1 MPDTQNS
8 GWSSYRP
15 SKTLWIWSI
24 VGASALT
31 MAIGFTW
38 GGWMTTGRASVMS
51 DIAVRDARAKLV
63 ADLCVHNFVS
73 SGDAVENL
81 KALKAKSSWERDDFI
96 NEGGW
101 ATIAGIDDSVV
112 NAADTCADQLLNLKE
127 LPAET
132 PSVTDS

>member
-1 MPDTQNS
+1 MANTENG
-8 GWSSYRP
+8 GWSSYQP
-15 SKTLWIWSI
+15 SKTLWFWSL

-38 GGWMTTGRASVMS
+38 GGWMTTGRASVMT
-51 DIAVRDARAKLV
+51 DLAVRDARAKLV

-73 SGDAVENL
+73 SSDAAENL

-101 ATIAGIDDSVV
+101 AKIAGIDGTVAK
-112 NAADTCADQLLNLKE
+112 AADTCADQLVNLKE

-132 PSVTDS
+132 PSVTDT